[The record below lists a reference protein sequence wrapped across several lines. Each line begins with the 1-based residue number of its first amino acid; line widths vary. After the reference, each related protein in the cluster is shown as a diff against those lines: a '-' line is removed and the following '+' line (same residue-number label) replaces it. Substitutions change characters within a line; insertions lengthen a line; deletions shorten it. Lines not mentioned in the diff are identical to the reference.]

1 MTPRPIRSA
10 RGSAGGFTLIEL
22 ALVLFILTLVMAG
35 AMTPLT
41 QILTQRQSAETQR
54 ALAEAKTALLGYA
67 LTHRDALGRPYL
79 PCPDRPSG
87 PGAGDGL
94 EDRLPDGRCA
104 ATQGS
109 LPWLSLGLAAADAW
123 GNRYTYAVAL
133 DYANAQAG
141 ITAHPPPATD
151 LRICLAQAAPGHDA
165 DQAQVTA
172 CAQSAPAAAVILSH
186 GPNGLGAVNAHG
198 GRNRPPTGVDERRNA
213 SHEGV
218 FISRPPAAAD
228 RPGGEF
234 DDLLLWLSPEVLIG
248 RLCAEAAAC

>member
-1 MTPRPIRSA
+1 MTPRPGRCA
-10 RGSAGGFTLIEL
+10 PGSAGGFTLIEL

-41 QILTQRQSAETQR
+41 RMLTERQSAETRR

-79 PCPDRPSG
+79 PCPDRLTG
-87 PGAGDGL
+87 PGAGDGR

-104 ATQGS
+104 GAQGT
-109 LPWLSLGLAAADAW
+109 LPWLSLGLPAADAW

-133 DYANAQAG
+133 DYADAQAG
-141 ITAHPPPATD
+141 ITTHPPPAAG
-151 LRICLAQAAPGHDA
+151 LRICLAQPASGNAD
-165 DQAQVTA
+165 DQAQATA

-186 GPNGLGAVNAHG
+186 GPNGLGAVSAHG
-198 GRNRPPTGVDERRNA
+198 GRNRSPTGADERHNA

-218 FISRPPAAAD
+218 FISRSPAAAD

-234 DDLLLWLSPEVLIG
+234 DDLLLWLSPEALIG
-248 RLCAEAAAC
+248 RLCAEATAC